1 MTQTFD
7 IAVIGA
13 TGTVGE
19 TLVQI
24 LEELDFPVGDLHLLA
39 SSESAGASVPFRGKN
54 VRVREVDEFDFSHV
68 QLAFFA
74 AGPAVTLS
82 VAPRATAA
90 GCSLIDLSGA
100 LPADQAPHVVPEAN
114 PEVLEGLKK
123 PFQLSSPSPSA
134 TYLAVVLAPLR
145 DLLEIQRLSVT
156 ASLAVSAQ
164 GREAVSELARQTAE
178 LLNVRPLEPKFFD
191 RQMAFNLLAQVGTPD
206 TQGHTSLEKRLVH
219 ELRAVLGLPLL
230 KISGTCVQAPVFFG
244 DSLSVSLQLGANL
257 DLAAVNRVLESA
269 PGVELVEEGDYPT
282 AVGDAVGQDVVY
294 IGRVRAGIDDLAELN
309 LWLTSDNVRKGA
321 ALNAVQLAQLL
332 IKGLV

>member
-24 LEELDFPVGDLHLLA
+24 LEELAFPVGTLYLLA
-39 SSESAGASVPFRGKN
+39 GSNSAGASVPFRGKN
-54 VRVREVDEFDFSHV
+54 VRVREVDEFDFSKA

-82 VAPRATAA
+82 FAPRATAA
-90 GCSLIDLSGA
+90 GCSVIDLSGA
-100 LPADQAPHVVPEAN
+100 LPAAQAPQVVPEAN
-114 PEVLEGLKK
+114 AHVLEGLKK
-123 PFQLSSPSPSA
+123 PFQLGSPSPSA
-134 TYLAVVLAPLR
+134 TNLAVVLAPLR
-145 DLLEIQRLSVT
+145 GVLDIQHVSVT
-156 ASLAVSAQ
+156 ANLAVSAQ

-206 TQGHTSLEKRLVH
+206 AQGHTELEKRLVH
-219 ELRAVLGLPLL
+219 ELRAVLETPLL
-230 KISGTCVQAPVFFG
+230 KISATCVQAPVFFG
-244 DSLSVSLQLGANL
+244 DSLTVSLQLGSPV
-257 DLAAVNRVLESA
+257 DLAVVNRALDSA
-269 PGVELVEEGDYPT
+269 AGIERVEEGDYPT

-294 IGRVRAGIDDLAELN
+294 VGRVRAGVDDPAELN

>member
-54 VRVREVDEFDFSHV
+54 VRVREVDEFDFSNV

-230 KISGTCVQAPVFFG
+230 KISATCVQAPVFFG

-294 IGRVRAGIDDLAELN
+294 VGRVRAGIDDLAELN